1 MTEPG
6 GSPGSGWDVRLDLG
20 SVGTP
25 LAGPSGNA
33 SPTGDAAGTHARRKS
48 GDFAGTSPRADGAAS
63 GSSGSPDENVSAR
76 SNPPSPR
83 DRSPRSR
90 SPRPPSPSDEDDP
103 HRAQQHSTPSPV
115 ARRSVTPLPFEQR
128 RRDALAAKQRRLDG
142 MMGKLSAVRT
152 GREASP
158 AGSVGSA
165 ESDDTHDGDDD
176 AVDRPSPRPPNLGE
190 PSRHPLDTEQD
201 ERLLARRASPV
212 GSPVAKPPRADED
225 AVSPTL
231 TDGSAS
237 VSDDWD
243 DLLADA
249 RRDVFSSPP
258 PKQIQNTRTL
268 TSAASLA
275 TSATASPWPTVSPA
289 LPEPSARG
297 RAPTRNPPVSEKEK
311 ETSLS
316 SPEKETSST
325 SSPSL
330 PFRTRALRI
339 ETPSSRPSS
348 RDDESIFGTPAGETP
363 NASAVVGE
371 GLVRSPLGARRPE
384 TREFGFDRD
393 VAFEPASPSAS
404 PATSFATPRATDA
417 ASIGGVFASDHLNEN
432 AAEAEAEAEAVRRR
446 AGKPALSDGAASFLA
461 RLGAA
466 RRGDAAHR
474 ARFRRALGV
483 PDEPTRDGASIRIRG
498 VSDPW
503 LADAATRRR
512 RRTRARTRRRRER
525 RREYRPRANRLRP
538 VSSRTRR
545 AHRRARVSRVRDPG
559 PGTPGPGTPGDA
571 RTRPPPR
578 GKAFDVP
585 KQPATATLGKRRRRD
600 AS

>member
-25 LAGPSGNA
+25 SAGPSGNA

-176 AVDRPSPRPPNLGE
+176 AVHRPSPSPPNLGE
-190 PSRHPLDTEQD
+190 PSRHALDTEQD
-201 ERLLARRASPV
+201 ERRLARRASPV

-258 PKQIQNTRTL
+258 PNT
-268 TSAASLA
+268 
-275 TSATASPWPTVSPA
+275 P
-289 LPEPSARG
+289 
-297 RAPTRNPPVSEKEK
+297 K
-311 ETSLS
+311 
-316 SPEKETSST
+316 
-325 SSPSL
+325 
-330 PFRTRALRI
+330 
-339 ETPSSRPSS
+339 
-348 RDDESIFGTPAGETP
+348 
-363 NASAVVGE
+363 
-371 GLVRSPLGARRPE
+371 
-384 TREFGFDRD
+384 TRE
-393 VAFEPASPSAS
+393 
-404 PATSFATPRATDA
+404 
-417 ASIGGVFASDHLNEN
+417 
-432 AAEAEAEAEAVRRR
+432 
-446 AGKPALSDGAASFLA
+446 
-461 RLGAA
+461 
-466 RRGDAAHR
+466 
-474 ARFRRALGV
+474 
-483 PDEPTRDGASIRIRG
+483 
-498 VSDPW
+498 
-503 LADAATRRR
+503 
-512 RRTRARTRRRRER
+512 
-525 RREYRPRANRLRP
+525 RPRA
-538 VSSRTRR
+538 
-545 AHRRARVSRVRDPG
+545 
-559 PGTPGPGTPGDA
+559 
-571 RTRPPPR
+571 PR
-578 GKAFDVP
+578 H
-585 KQPATATLGKRRRRD
+585 
-600 AS
+600 S

>member
-63 GSSGSPDENVSAR
+63 GSSSSPDENVSAR

-258 PKQIQNTRTL
+258 QTNPKHANAHERRVTRDVGHRVAVAHGVSRSSGTFRARASPDAK
-268 TSAASLA
+268 SASFRKGEGNVVVVAGEGNIFDVVAIASLPNA
-275 TSATASPWPTVSPA
+275 RASHRDAVEPTVESRRREHFRNPRGRD
-289 LPEPSARG
+289 PERERRRRRRIGEKSTR
-297 RAPTRNPPVSEKEK
+297 RAPTRNPRVRVRSRRRV
-311 ETSLS
+311 
-316 SPEKETSST
+316 
-325 SSPSL
+325 
-330 PFRTRALRI
+330 RTR
-339 ETPSSRPSS
+339 
-348 RDDESIFGTPAGETP
+348 
-363 NASAVVGE
+363 V
-371 GLVRSPLGARRPE
+371 
-384 TREFGFDRD
+384 
-393 VAFEPASPSAS
+393 
-404 PATSFATPRATDA
+404 
-417 ASIGGVFASDHLNEN
+417 
-432 AAEAEAEAEAVRRR
+432 AVRV
-446 AGKPALSDGAASFLA
+446 AG
-461 RLGAA
+461 
-466 RRGDAAHR
+466 
-474 ARFRRALGV
+474 
-483 PDEPTRDGASIRIRG
+483 
-498 VSDPW
+498 
-503 LADAATRRR
+503 
-512 RRTRARTRRRRER
+512 
-525 RREYRPRANRLRP
+525 
-538 VSSRTRR
+538 
-545 AHRRARVSRVRDPG
+545 
-559 PGTPGPGTPGDA
+559 
-571 RTRPPPR
+571 
-578 GKAFDVP
+578 DVV
-585 KQPATATLGKRRRRD
+585 RD
-600 AS
+600 ASRDGRGSDRWRFRV